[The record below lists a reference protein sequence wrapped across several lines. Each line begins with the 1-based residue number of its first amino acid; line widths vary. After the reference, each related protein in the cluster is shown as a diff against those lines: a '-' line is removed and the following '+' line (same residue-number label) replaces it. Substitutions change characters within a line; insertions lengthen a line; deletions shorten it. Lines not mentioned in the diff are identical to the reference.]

1 MVAYKFLKV
10 MKHFLEISQIPYNTV
25 VSLIERAI
33 AFKKMTHYPKY
44 LGNNLVNLFYENS
57 TRTRVSFQLAANN
70 LGINV
75 VNLDKNFSS
84 EKKGETIEDTIH
96 TLMAMG
102 INLFVIRHPQNGFA
116 QAIAGLLKENVHIIN
131 AGDGTH
137 SHPSQALLDFMT
149 IREQHPD
156 LEKLKIAIVGD
167 ISHSRVANSLQNLC
181 ALFAVKDLVMI
192 APEIWQPKSVLYGRV
207 TTSLKQGLQDAD
219 VIISLRI
226 QRERLEANSLID
238 LADFHNN
245 YALTKQSIKYAKP
258 KAMIMHPGPINR
270 GVEIDSDIADGE
282 NSFILQQVTNGVFMR
297 MAIIE
302 ALLNSE
308 LEYLK
313 S

>member
-1 MVAYKFLKV
+1 

-33 AFKKMTHYPKY
+33 AFKKMAHYPKY

-75 VNLDKNFSS
+75 VNLDKDFSS

-149 IREQHPD
+149 IREQHQD

-207 TTSLKQGLQDAD
+207 TTCLKQGLQDAD
-219 VIISLRI
+219 VIISLRV
-226 QRERLEANSLID
+226 QRERLEANSVIALD
-238 LADFHNN
+238 DFHNN

-258 KAMIMHPGPINR
+258 KVMIMHPGPINR

-308 LEYLK
+308 LEYLR